1 MKLQFL
7 YGNRRRRR
15 TEGLS
20 LLELLVAAAA
30 GLIILGAFV
39 AITININTMIRSA
52 GNYGD
57 LDEYS
62 RNTLDMLSR
71 DVRNASAVGVS
82 STSYE
87 LVLTNMFSG
96 TNVITYTWD
105 GSNLLTRTYAPGDL
119 QTNYSQVMLTNCD
132 YLGFDY
138 FIRVPTND
146 LQFIDITNAF
156 STNEIKL
163 VSVSWRCSRS
173 VLGIK
178 LNTES
183 IQTAQVVLRN

>member
-7 YGNRRRRR
+7 YRNRRRRR
-15 TEGLS
+15 TQGLS

-57 LDEYS
+57 LDEFS
-62 RNTLDMLSR
+62 RNTLDVLSR

-82 STSYE
+82 STSAE
-87 LVLTNMFSG
+87 LVLTNMFLG
-96 TNVITYTWD
+96 TNVITYAWD
-105 GSNLLTRTYAPGDL
+105 GSNLLTRTYAPNG
-119 QTNYSQVMLTNCD
+119 QTNYTQIMLTNCD

-138 FIRVPTND
+138 FMRVPTNN

-173 VLGIK
+173 VLGVK